1 MQVTV
6 EAGEGLARRMTVELP
21 ADDVEQQVDQR
32 LRDVARQARLPGFRP
47 GKVPMR
53 VLRQRFGESVRGEV
67 LGELVQSTFSQAV
80 AEQELRPAGRPEIE
94 PDIDAAGHR
103 YAYTARFEVLPE
115 IVLNDLAGKR
125 IVRPVAEVTDAD
137 VDAMIERLRE
147 QRKTYVDV
155 ERGAQEGDRLLVSFV
170 GSLDDGEPFEGGSA
184 EHEPLVLGK
193 GSFIPGFEQQLEG
206 AVAGEERVVQ
216 VTFPD
221 DYRVERLAGRP
232 AQFKVQVETV
242 AEARLPE
249 VDADF
254 MAAFGIADGDMER
267 FRADVRANMEREL
280 RQRIEAKVKAQV
292 LDALVEANPVELP
305 AVLVAEEIQALKG
318 QMRQAVGGAT
328 SMGLPDE
335 LFAES
340 AERRVKL
347 GLLVAEVVKRHE
359 LTPSPE
365 RVRALVEAMAATY
378 ERPQDVINYYYADA
392 QRLSSV
398 EALAMEE
405 LVVERMLEGAEVEEE
420 SSSFEALTEQESG

>member
-1 MQVTV
+1 M
-6 EAGEGLARRMTVELP
+6 
-21 ADDVEQQVDQR
+21 
-32 LRDVARQARLPGFRP
+32 
-47 GKVPMR
+47 
-53 VLRQRFGESVRGEV
+53 
-67 LGELVQSTFSQAV
+67 
-80 AEQELRPAGRPEIE
+80 
-94 PDIDAAGHR
+94 
-103 YAYTARFEVLPE
+103 
-115 IVLNDLAGKR
+115 
-125 IVRPVAEVTDAD
+125 
-137 VDAMIERLRE
+137 
-147 QRKTYVDV
+147 
-155 ERGAQEGDRLLVSFV
+155 
-170 GSLDDGEPFEGGSA
+170 
-184 EHEPLVLGK
+184 
-193 GSFIPGFEQQLEG
+193 
-206 AVAGEERVVQ
+206 
-216 VTFPD
+216 
-221 DYRVERLAGRP
+221 
-232 AQFKVQVETV
+232 